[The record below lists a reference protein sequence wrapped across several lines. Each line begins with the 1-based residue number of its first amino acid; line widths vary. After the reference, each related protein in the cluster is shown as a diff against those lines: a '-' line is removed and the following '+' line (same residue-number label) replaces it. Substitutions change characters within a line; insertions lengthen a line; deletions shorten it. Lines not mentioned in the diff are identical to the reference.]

1 MMKGNVEDGEVKL
14 GPDEHLPDDAEEMGH
29 ILVLASGN
37 LGLVYST
44 RQERRV
50 TMEEIETGFP
60 GLLDGLVQH
69 EGIGW
74 VMVHSA
80 EHGPVVIGARGR
92 AYLDASRVEGEDPL
106 AAFGARA
113 ADHLRRYD
121 AFPDAPDIYVNSFY
135 HAETNEVAAF
145 EELIGCHGGMGGYQT
160 RPFLLYPAEWTLDET
175 PLVGA
180 AAVHRQLKQWLNNG
194 LNNGQTI

>member
-1 MMKGNVEDGEVKL
+1 
-14 GPDEHLPDDAEEMGH
+14 
-29 ILVLASGN
+29 
-37 LGLVYST
+37 
-44 RQERRV
+44 
-50 TMEEIETGFP
+50 MEEIETGFP

-80 EHGPVVIGARGR
+80 ERGPVVIGARGR
-92 AYLDASRVEGEDPL
+92 AYLDADRVEGENPL
-106 AAFGARA
+106 AAFGPRA

-160 RPFLLYPAEWTLDET
+160 RPFLLYPAELELDET

-180 AAVHRQLKQWLNNG
+180 AAVHRQLKRWLNNG
-194 LNNGQTI
+194 RGSIE